1 MSQLPSPPSL
11 DEPIRISWARQLLD
25 AVRSLRI
32 TAGPGLV
39 SHQTPAGTTL
49 SLATAIPKA
58 GSAPRLVPADV
69 CPAVVRHGSGVPGV
83 YDVLLCPNGIGGP
96 GRGMATVSMTEFG
109 AENDLPSGTIVL
121 AHAIAIAAAED
132 GEDE

>member
-1 MSQLPSPPSL
+1 MSQPPSLPSPGDPL
-11 DEPIRISWARQLLD
+11 RASWARQLLD

-32 TAGPGLV
+32 IAGPGLV
-39 SHQTPAGTTL
+39 SHQTPAGMTL
-49 SLATAIPKA
+49 ALASAIPKA
-58 GSAPRLVPADV
+58 GSAIRLVPADV
-69 CPAVVRHGSGVPGV
+69 CPAVIRGDAGVPGV